1 MNWFHLL
8 KVQRQTQRQGVS
20 ARQKDEEFIFEDED
34 DDCYKQL
41 MNYIQ
46 SNFKERSTISGFRY
60 FSRPADNDYVFMI
73 QFFGD
78 MRLKGYRAVPDE
90 KYCIILDKIKD
101 LIENHD
107 SYEKHMHY
115 KVLYNEDL
123 LLMVM
128 NKSRKSFNV
137 NFEYYDEDLVLSLS
151 YYSAISPYERS
162 KKYPEEGDK

>member
-34 DDCYKQL
+34 DCHKQL

-46 SNFKERSTISGFRY
+46 SNFKERPTISGHRY

-78 MRLKGYRAVPDE
+78 MRLKGYKALPDE

-107 SYEKHMHY
+107 SYENHMHY

-123 LLMVM
+123 LRMVM
-128 NKSRKSFNV
+128 NKSSKSFSAQ
-137 NFEYYDEDLVLSLS
+137 FWSDEDLVVALS
-151 YYSAISPYERS
+151 YHSAISDYERS